1 MVSSDELVRY
11 LRRIDYKI
19 FVDKF
24 SGQIRSLADKTGHI
38 QYHPPKN
45 DHRFYYRKG
54 RWMRGDQLLTPSGT
68 LVGTALSNSFP
79 EWKVLLDVLD
89 KEYPIEFKELCSQV
103 LPIDVP
109 DVKESRR
116 EFRRFLEWGSAIEL
130 YSMEY
135 TFKRAVREADKYVDE
150 LRREQKKLRKR
161 KREK

>member
-1 MVSSDELVRY
+1 MVASDELVKY
-11 LRRIDYKI
+11 LPRVDYKI

-24 SGQIRSLADKTGHI
+24 SRQIRYLADKTGQI
-38 QYHPPKN
+38 QYRPPKD

-54 RWMRGDQLLTPSGT
+54 RWMSGDQLITSSGT
-68 LVGTALSNSFP
+68 LVGTAVSNSFP

-89 KEYPIEFKELCSQV
+89 KEYPLEFRELCAQV

-109 DVKESRR
+109 DVKESKR
-116 EFRRFLEWGSAIEL
+116 EFRRFIEWGSVVEL

-135 TFKRAVREADKYVDE
+135 TFKRTVREADKYVED

-161 KREK
+161 KRGK